1 MARWLIG
8 ALTMFSVL
16 GATAATAQP
25 PDVAQAPAAQVE
37 VHAVT
42 HPLERLTVRVP
53 AAAAYVGGDRF
64 TLYGVADCEL
74 HVFAEADAQHRIHR
88 LYWIQFEAYLPSQA
102 EHRYNYAEGNRR
114 IDLAGV
120 PTWVHA
126 GAADAAQPSRPGSD
140 REHVLAILAR
150 AGLTPPANLLNVRMV
165 QLPDDPQGTGHG
177 RRELMMIY
185 VEDLAPLGLTR
196 ADFLTD
202 GAPNARWTA
211 MEAPLI
217 ARASAAFSIERR

>member
-1 MARWLIG
+1 MPRATG
-8 ALTMFSVL
+8 ASIW
-16 GATAATAQP
+16 P
-25 PDVAQAPAAQVE
+25 APR
-37 VHAVT
+37 
-42 HPLERLTVRVP
+42 P
-53 AAAAYVGGDRF
+53 G
-64 TLYGVADCEL
+64 C
-74 HVFAEADAQHRIHR
+74 
-88 LYWIQFEAYLPSQA
+88 S
-102 EHRYNYAEGNRR
+102 
-114 IDLAGV
+114 
-120 PTWVHA
+120 A